1 MAGRPGRVVV
11 SVEALAAPIESGW
24 VARLGAA
31 VRPEFRAEVL
41 VPAVAD
47 PILGSPGVRGA
58 RVCAFESL
66 RRAVPGPSGPVEKGW
81 SSRPARVGDD
91 R

>member
-1 MAGRPGRVVV
+1 M
-11 SVEALAAPIESGW
+11 SVEALATPIESGW

-31 VRPEFRAEVL
+31 VRREFRAEVL

-47 PILGSPGVRGA
+47 PILGSPGCAVPG
-58 RVCAFESL
+58 CAFEPL

-81 SSRPARVGDD
+81 SSRPARVGQD

>member
-1 MAGRPGRVVV
+1 M
-11 SVEALAAPIESGW
+11 SVEALATPIESGW
-24 VARLGAA
+24 VARLDAV

-47 PILGSPGVRGA
+47 PILGYARVRGA
-58 RVCAFESL
+58 RVCALEPL

-81 SSRPARVGDD
+81 SPGPARRGP
-91 R
+91 RPRIQR